1 MNNPPRDEILK
12 QQYEDFFTSESDEID
27 EDIAADGESSDSD
40 SDSGIQPGSFDE
52 LYDAQNKQN

>member
-1 MNNPPRDEILK
+1 MPRDEILK

-52 LYDAQNKQN
+52 LYEAQ